1 MNEVYFDHEKLKVY
15 QKSLE
20 YVEWI
25 FGILDKIKSRSNI
38 IDQIERASESILLNI
53 AEGNGKYSGKDKCR
67 YFDISR
73 GSSLECAA
81 CLDILFKKKLID
93 GETKISGKLQLKEIV
108 SMLMGLLKQ
117 IQIEYMSPIQNITPN
132 HS

>member
-1 MNEVYFDHEKLKVY
+1 VSEVYFDHEKLKVY

-25 FGILDKIKSRSNI
+25 FDILDKLKSRSSI

-81 CLDILFKKKLID
+81 CLDIMFKKKLID
-93 GETKISGKLQLKEIV
+93 QEIKTSGKLQLKEIV
-108 SMLMGLLKQ
+108 SMLIGLIKANSDRVYEPDS
-117 IQIEYMSPIQNITPN
+117 EYNT
-132 HS
+132 

>member
-1 MNEVYFDHEKLKVY
+1 MSEIYFDHEKLIVY

-20 YVEWI
+20 FLEWI
-25 FGILDKIKSRSNI
+25 NSVLDNIKSKGSI
-38 IDQIERASESILLNI
+38 IDQIERASESIILNI

-81 CLDILFKKKLID
+81 CLDVMYKKKIID
-93 GETKISGKLQLKEIV
+93 EELRNTGKMKLKEIV
-108 SMLMGLLKQ
+108 SMLIGLIKSNSDR
-117 IQIEYMSPIQNITPN
+117 IYEPDNEYTS
-132 HS
+132 

>member
-25 FGILDKIKSRSNI
+25 LAILDKLKSRSSI

-81 CLDILFKKKLID
+81 CLDIMFKKKFID
-93 GETKISGKLQLKEIV
+93 EEIRTSGKLQLKEIV
-108 SMLMGLLKQ
+108 SMLIGLIKANSDRVY
-117 IQIEYMSPIQNITPN
+117 EPDSNYNT
-132 HS
+132 

>member
-81 CLDILFKKKLID
+81 CLDIMFKKKLID

-108 SMLMGLLKQ
+108 SMLIGLIKANSDRVYEPDS
-117 IQIEYMSPIQNITPN
+117 EYNT
-132 HS
+132 